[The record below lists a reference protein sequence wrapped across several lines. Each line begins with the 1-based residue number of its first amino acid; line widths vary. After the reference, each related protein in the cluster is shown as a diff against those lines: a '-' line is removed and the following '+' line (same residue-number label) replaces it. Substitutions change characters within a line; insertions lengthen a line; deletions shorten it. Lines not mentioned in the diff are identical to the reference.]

1 MHWQA
6 DDMHINLTDAQ
17 LVGWCAGGMDGA
29 SAAST
34 GKKGSFLQDVELASE
49 ESATSTAATY
59 DCPVCRKA
67 HILDLDCL
75 QVGCYMGYVDICEG
89 KISSGTFSIE
99 GLESLRRFL
108 CTCFI
113 SKCTSAGSIPTPC
126 AWLFL
131 SH

>member
-1 MHWQA
+1 
-6 DDMHINLTDAQ
+6 
-17 LVGWCAGGMDGA
+17 MDGA

-75 QVGCYMGYVDICEG
+75 QVGCFLGYIDICAG

-99 GLESLRRFL
+99 CLESLRRVL
-108 CTCFI
+108 CTCFM
-113 SKCTSAGSIPTPC
+113 SKCTCLGTIPTAC
-126 AWLFL
+126 ACFFL
-131 SH
+131 